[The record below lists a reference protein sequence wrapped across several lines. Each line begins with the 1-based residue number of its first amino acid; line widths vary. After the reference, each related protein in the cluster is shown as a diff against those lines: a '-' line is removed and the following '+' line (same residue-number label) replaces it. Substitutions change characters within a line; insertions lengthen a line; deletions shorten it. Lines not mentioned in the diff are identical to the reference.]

1 MMIFIC
7 IISALLEPFKTD
19 IFSIWLETV
28 HTYKYSQCHASFY
41 FLNKTYTLIFFPIYT
56 SFAKKYVC
64 KFWIWHNQID
74 WNINTHFM

>member
-41 FLNKTYTLIFFPIYT
+41 FLNKTYTLIFFSPFILPLQKNMFVNSGFDIT
-56 SFAKKYVC
+56 K
-64 KFWIWHNQID
+64 
-74 WNINTHFM
+74 

>member
-41 FLNKTYTLIFFPIYT
+41 FLNKTYTLIFFPHLY
-56 SFAKKYVC
+56 FLCKKIC
-64 KFWIWHNQID
+64 L
-74 WNINTHFM
+74 